1 MGHTSF
7 GYFCK
12 AHRTVYYENC
22 FNVSVYARLNNVYPF
37 SFPARMAN
45 RLVIFIFLLVNQVF
59 QIDGNA
65 DICAGITRGRHFV
78 IAFTGNN
85 DNNPTTTELSLVVVA
100 FSDQST
106 TVRISS
112 KSSSNDGPYVITFVL
127 DARNSKR
134 IKIPTNLLLGT
145 TSEHSDKVIQVT
157 ATSDVSVYG
166 LNYAPFTTDAFL
178 AIPVNNLG
186 LSYVAMSYESSNRW
200 PSLFAIVG
208 VEDETSVRIVL
219 TAGVTI
225 DGTSY
230 SSGDTI
236 QLTIHEH
243 EVIQLVSDSE
253 YIGGSVIETDKP
265 VALFTGH
272 VCASTPVSFCDTLS
286 EQLVPVE
293 SWSSSY
299 IYTATG
305 SADDRSVYVIHTYY
319 ENSEVTIPGIE
330 PVTLQVG
337 EFWQGELQG
346 SGVITSNQPIS
357 VLQLLRTINQNIV
370 DPSIIQVP
378 SEEQFSFIFGFS
390 TPPKSGGDSEGFFN
404 FLNIIVKSNESETI
418 LVNGEPILQNS
429 SHSHH
434 SIAGTPYDVYT
445 VEVPKGEGVFFVEQ
459 SSYVDASPFSVIV
472 YGYERDETY
481 GYSAGLFLPNDERL
495 LNIEPFFLREVGGEQ
510 LTVTLPCLES
520 NEVHTE
526 NVFCRFNGDN
536 KVDVRDEIEGNI
548 DFTKEKEII
557 LEWDP
562 TNLFEVKYVGIS
574 IQVAIEGI
582 GQDQGLIWSDDIKIS
597 GRVKNVGIF
606 SFMPSEIPTESL
618 DALSSFGLSSAVIT
632 LRANDKLLFHFLSSV
647 HLKLI
652 DSTICSSWLQSAN
665 DGDLPPCPCTDQQA
679 AADGGFE
686 PDENP
691 YLEYYH
697 PGASSCYRSGS
708 GGSGQQ
714 CCYGSDG
721 NILVG
726 PPGGGTVAAYAPGGI
741 GGTSKRSD
749 KLIDSTICSSWLR
762 SANVGDL
769 PPCPCTDQQAAADRS
784 FEPDENP
791 SLEYYH
797 PGASSCYRS
806 GSGGSGQQCCYGS
819 DGNILVGPPGG
830 GTVDAYAPGGIG
842 GTLKHFWFDVLPF
855 IACCKLTSQCETY
868 YKFRPS
874 DDCSDY
880 QPPRP
885 TIGTGD
891 PHFISLDGK
900 EFTFNGA
907 GEFVLAKSSLHNFTF
922 QTRMEVLDGTDA
934 SVYTAFVL
942 SSDMSDTIQ
951 VQRSPLN
958 GTLILLNGEQV
969 DLYFDGYLIRKQD
982 FHGLRLTVNPDV
994 TEITV
999 RLHIGATTLI
1009 RITSEM
1015 MSFVLQLPDGFKGQT
1030 EGLLGNFNDIADDDF
1045 ILPNGSSLLPNS
1057 SLKAIHFDFGLEWIL
1072 DKNTSKFTYLPPSDF
1087 STFFNPEFLPSLV
1100 FPDVDSVSEEVKL
1113 ICGDSVTCLYDA
1125 VTTSSIAF
1133 ANASLRDIKTFKEA
1147 KEKLI
1152 KIVSCGH
1159 PGKIENGGING
1170 SVFLVGYTLVA
1181 SCRWGFYIEGN
1192 SEITCHSNGSWSQQ
1206 LPKCVAI
1213 GCGSPG
1219 SVENGVIEGNV
1230 YDVGFSISITCNEGF
1245 TLIGQASLT
1254 CLASTTWSE
1263 TLPTCVENSGSGLI
1277 VAIIATV
1284 LVICGLVVIAVVVFS
1299 RRNNKLFNRQIDYE
1313 AFGQTAF

>member
-1 MGHTSF
+1 
-7 GYFCK
+7 
-12 AHRTVYYENC
+12 
-22 FNVSVYARLNNVYPF
+22 
-37 SFPARMAN
+37 MAN
-45 RLVIFIFLLVNQVF
+45 RLAIIIFLLVNLVF
-59 QIDGNA
+59 QVDGNA

-78 IAFTGNN
+78 IAFTGNH
-85 DNNPTTTELSLVVVA
+85 DSDPTTAELSLIVVA

-112 KSSSNDGPYVITFVL
+112 KSSSNDGPYVITFDL

-186 LSYVAMSYESSNRW
+186 LSYVAMSYESSDGR

-208 VEDETSVRIVL
+208 VEDETDIRIVL

-225 DGTSY
+225 GDTSY
-230 SSGDTI
+230 SSGDTM
-236 QLTIHEH
+236 QLTIHEN

-272 VCASTPVSFCDTLS
+272 VCASTPSSFCDTLS

-293 SWSSSY
+293 SWSSTY

-305 SADDRSVYVIHTYY
+305 SVLDRSVYVIHTYY

-510 LTVTLPCLES
+510 LTITLPCLES
-520 NEVHTE
+520 NEVHTK
-526 NVFCRFNGDN
+526 NVFCRFNEDN
-536 KVDVRDEIEGNI
+536 REVEVRGYVFDVYTIICTTPRFQQLSYVTVDVTVDGKETFPFRGNVYILPQDVLPATLNVMQSDEIEGNI

-562 TNLFEVKYVGIS
+562 AKLFAVEYIDIS
-574 IQVAIEGI
+574 IQVASRELDQDEGFV
-582 GQDQGLIWSDDIKIS
+582 WSNDIIIAS
-597 GRVKNVGIF
+597 SVENVGTF
-606 SFMPSEIPTESL
+606 RFMPSEIPTESL
-618 DALSSFGLSSAVIT
+618 IGLSSFGLSLSVIT
-632 LRANDKLLFHFLSSV
+632 LKANGKSLFQVLSSGI
-647 HLKLI
+647 LKMT
-652 DSTICSSWLQSAN
+652 DQSGRSICSSWLQS
-665 DGDLPPCPCTDQQA
+665 
-679 AADGGFE
+679 
-686 PDENP
+686 
-691 YLEYYH
+691 
-697 PGASSCYRSGS
+697 
-708 GGSGQQ
+708 
-714 CCYGSDG
+714 
-721 NILVG
+721 
-726 PPGGGTVAAYAPGGI
+726 
-741 GGTSKRSD
+741 TS
-749 KLIDSTICSSWLR
+749 
-762 SANVGDL
+762 VGDL
-769 PPCPCTDQQAAADRS
+769 PPCPCTDQQAAADES
-784 FEPDENP
+784 FESDKNP

-830 GTVDAYAPGGIG
+830 GTVDAYAPGGFG
-842 GTLKHFWFDVLPF
+842 GTLKHFWIDVLPF

-907 GEFVLAKSSLHNFTF
+907 GEFVLVKSSLHNFTF
-922 QTRMEVLDGTDA
+922 QTRMEVLADTDA

-951 VQRSPLN
+951 VQRSSLN
-958 GTLILLNGEQV
+958 GTLILLNGEPI
-969 DLYFDGYLIRKQD
+969 DIYFDGYLIRKQD
-982 FHGLRLTVNPDV
+982 FRGLRLTVNPDV
-994 TEITV
+994 SEITL
-999 RLHIGATTLI
+999 RLHIGATALI

-1072 DKNTSKFTYLPPSDF
+1072 DTNTSKFTYLPPSGF

-1100 FPDVDSVSEEVKL
+1100 FPDVDSVSEEVRL

-1125 VTTSSIAF
+1125 VTTNSIAF

-1147 KEKLI
+1147 KEKLV

-1181 SCRWGFYIEGN
+1181 SCSGGFYIEGN
-1192 SEITCHSNGSWSQQ
+1192 SEVTCHSNGSWSQQ
-1206 LPKCVAI
+1206 LPECVAI

-1230 YDVGFSISITCNEGF
+1230 YDVGFSISITCNKGF
-1245 TLIGQASLT
+1245 TLMGQASLT
-1254 CLASTTWSE
+1254 CLASTSWSE
-1263 TLPTCVENSGSGLI
+1263 TLPTCVENSGSGMI
-1277 VAIIATV
+1277 VALIATV
-1284 LVICGLVVIAVVVFS
+1284 LVICGLVVIAVVGFFKKKQQVV
-1299 RRNNKLFNRQIDYE
+1299 
-1313 AFGQTAF
+1313 